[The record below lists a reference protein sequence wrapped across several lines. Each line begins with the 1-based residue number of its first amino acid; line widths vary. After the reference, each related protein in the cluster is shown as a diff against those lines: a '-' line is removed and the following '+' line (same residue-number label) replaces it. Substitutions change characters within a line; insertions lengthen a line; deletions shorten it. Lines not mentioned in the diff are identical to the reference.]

1 MKNIKLYSVYIIYAL
16 LLLLLNLGGISRTD
30 TLNLISVY
38 SGLFLAY
45 VLVSNYEF
53 NLKRILLMGLLLRLF
68 MFVQVP
74 ILSDDY
80 YRFYWDG
87 ALSNQVQSVYRSTP
101 KEIIE
106 NDKEPGLE
114 KVYDKLNSKVYYSI
128 YPVINQSIFEFAYYF
143 SDGIMSGF
151 VTTMRVLQLMVES
164 LIVLFLYYLILQFN
178 LSINKLSYYIFNPLV
193 IIEFI
198 GNLHLESWMVLSL
211 LGFLYFLSN
220 KRSLNAS
227 LMLVL
232 GVCAKLL
239 PLIFLPITLRYLGW
253 RKGLLYS
260 SIVILLSALLIG
272 LYLPSYEVI
281 NFMESIDLY
290 FRSFEFNASIFFVVR
305 WLGFQLKGYDIIQ
318 SAGPIMSIL
327 SLLLILALSY
337 YKVKKGEHLVKTVK
351 RIALM
356 LLVYLLMASIVHPWY
371 VIALLPLC
379 ILSEYKFGIVWTYLA
394 FLSYTAYQVEGVI
407 EKNWII
413 ALEYLLLIII
423 VLVDL
428 KVFRPLDRH
437 SHS

>member
-1 MKNIKLYSVYIIYAL
+1 MKNIKLYSAYIIFAL

-45 VLVSNYEF
+45 ILVSNYEF
-53 NLKRILLMGLLLRLF
+53 NLKRILLMGLILRVF
-68 MFVQVP
+68 MFVQAP

-87 ALSNQVQSVYRSTP
+87 ALSNQLQSVYRSTP

-106 NDKEPGLE
+106 NGKEPGLE
-114 KVYDKLNSKVYYSI
+114 KVYDRLNSKFYYSI
-128 YPVINQSIFEFAYYF
+128 YPVINQSIFEFAYYV

-164 LIVLFLYYLILQFN
+164 LIVLFLYYLLLQFN

-198 GNLHLESWMVLSL
+198 GNLHLESWMILSL

-220 KRSLNAS
+220 KRLLYAS

-239 PLIFLPITLRYLGW
+239 PLMFLPITLRYLGW

-260 SIVILLSALLIG
+260 SIVILLSVLLIG

-281 NFMESIDLY
+281 NFMKSIDLY

-318 SAGPIMSIL
+318 SAGPILSIL

-337 YKVKKGEHLVKTVK
+337 YKVKNEEHLVKTVK

-379 ILSEYKFGIVWTYLA
+379 ILIEYKFGIVWTYLA

-423 VLVDL
+423 VLLDL
-428 KVFRPLDRH
+428 KVFRPLDRY
-437 SHS
+437 SQS